1 MEYWRELGKWHH
13 WVFVLFG
20 ASLIVLNM
28 WISWELWTARRVP
41 PLFCQ
46 RHGLT
51 VIYGPWDTAFFF
63 FLFSFDFIIFLLVLS
78 AGKDELDYGSC
89 ILYLRNTLVL

>member
-1 MEYWRELGKWHH
+1 MEGLGKGHH

-28 WISWELWTARRVP
+28 WISWELWTPGGFPFIMPASWLNCDLWTMGCSFFP
-41 PLFCQ
+41 P
-46 RHGLT
+46 
-51 VIYGPWDTAFFF
+51 
-63 FLFSFDFIIFLLVLS
+63 FLFALFDFLYLFTRVS
-78 AGKDELDYGSC
+78 AGKDELDYGYC